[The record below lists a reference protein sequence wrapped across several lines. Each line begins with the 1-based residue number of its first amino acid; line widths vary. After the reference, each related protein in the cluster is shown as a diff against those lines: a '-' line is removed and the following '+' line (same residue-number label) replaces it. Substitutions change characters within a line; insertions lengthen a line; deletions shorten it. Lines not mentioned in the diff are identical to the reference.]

1 LRIKGTPEHLII
13 TLILQENVIRTLECN
28 ISYQSTAW
36 KDLKLTDIM
45 IDIML
50 IVDRTALLALS
61 KASARVSTSVSSN
74 ESASTTVPV
83 EIKL

>member
-1 LRIKGTPEHLII
+1 
-13 TLILQENVIRTLECN
+13 
-28 ISYQSTAW
+28 
-36 KDLKLTDIM
+36 LKLTDIM

-74 ESASTTVPV
+74 ESASITVSV
-83 EIKL
+83 DINCNS

>member
-1 LRIKGTPEHLII
+1 
-13 TLILQENVIRTLECN
+13 
-28 ISYQSTAW
+28 
-36 KDLKLTDIM
+36 M

-74 ESASTTVPV
+74 ESASITVSVDINCNSLDYSHCSWLWQVTLICGVSIAWRTNNTTRF
-83 EIKL
+83 